1 MTYISV
7 HADKSALAS
16 TLCATIVAQSVEA
29 IQDHGVYLLAVSGG
43 SIPKMLSHSNLS
55 AAFTSA
61 GVEMNL
67 SKWTVFL
74 ADERIVAV
82 DSLDSNLLALRKD
95 GFIGGVDGQEER
107 CRCFGIEGFGEKSP
121 SEIASAY
128 ETTVKETLQSS
139 GGKFDTI
146 VLGMGE
152 DGHTCSLFPGHDLV
166 LNPKAGKMVD
176 FLTDSPKPP
185 PSRITLTLDVLNSS
199 RHCIFAAAGGGKSK
213 VLGEVFS
220 KVLEEEDVVEG
231 RRNLK
236 CNVNETSY
244 PCAMV
249 NSEDM
254 LWLVD
259 EGAASEIQ

>member
-107 CRCFGIEGFGEKSP
+107 CRCFGIEGFGEVG
-121 SEIASAY
+121 E
-128 ETTVKETLQSS
+128 
-139 GGKFDTI
+139 GG
-146 VLGMGE
+146 GG
-152 DGHTCSLFPGHDLV
+152 GG
-166 LNPKAGKMVD
+166 G
-176 FLTDSPKPP
+176 
-185 PSRITLTLDVLNSS
+185 
-199 RHCIFAAAGGGKSK
+199 AGGAKGMRS
-213 VLGEVFS
+213 
-220 KVLEEEDVVEG
+220 
-231 RRNLK
+231 RRSEATTAYLDPPWDLL
-236 CNVNETSY
+236 CSSY
-244 PCAMV
+244 
-249 NSEDM
+249 N
-254 LWLVD
+254 
-259 EGAASEIQ
+259 